1 MLRKMMPGGV
11 PSNSLAK
18 NLRAARSSIR
28 SRSLMNCASRW
39 SGLDRATPSRSS
51 IAEVEMAQV
60 ELDQTTIDNMTAA
73 LGTVCK
79 KIPPDKDSYDLR
91 RRIADTMVEYAQSG

>member
-1 MLRKMMPGGV
+1 MCRCRVIVGSNVSSADIALHVTLAYSYSNYVWKSILRKIMLGGV

-39 SGLDRATPSRSS
+39 SGLDRATPSKSS
-51 IAEVEMAQV
+51 IAEVEMAQG
-60 ELDQTTIDNMTAA
+60 IS
-73 LGTVCK
+73 LGHQ
-79 KIPPDKDSYDLR
+79 L
-91 RRIADTMVEYAQSG
+91 